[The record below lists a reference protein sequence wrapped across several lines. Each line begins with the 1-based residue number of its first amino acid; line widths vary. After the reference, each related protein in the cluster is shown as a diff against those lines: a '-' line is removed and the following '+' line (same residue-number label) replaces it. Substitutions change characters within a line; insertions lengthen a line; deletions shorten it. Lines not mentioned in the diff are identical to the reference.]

1 MQARAAFREARPTLL
16 QRVAV
21 WWRRPSL
28 DRALAAGASDSALL
42 RIRGEQLVT
51 VQTRTRIAD
60 GIELAMADE
69 AARARRPHG
78 SPVQRVALAL
88 AHPELV
94 WLVAA
99 LRTAA
104 DPPPQ
109 AVAMALELVT
119 DDAGPL
125 YTPSSAGAL
134 RDTARR
140 ISAQLLARSEAEPWT
155 AHET

>member
-1 MQARAAFREARPTLL
+1 M
-16 QRVAV
+16 

-28 DRALAAGASDSALL
+28 DRALAAGATGSALL
-42 RIRGEQLVT
+42 RIRGEHLVT
-51 VQTRTRIAD
+51 ADSRTRIAD

-69 AARARRPHG
+69 TARARRPHG
-78 SPVQRVALAL
+78 SPLQRVALAL

-99 LRTAA
+99 LRTTA
-104 DPPPQ
+104 DPTPQ

-125 YTPSSAGAL
+125 YTPTSA
-134 RDTARR
+134 TA
-140 ISAQLLARSEAEPWT
+140 SATPPAGSARSCSRT
-155 AHET
+155 SF